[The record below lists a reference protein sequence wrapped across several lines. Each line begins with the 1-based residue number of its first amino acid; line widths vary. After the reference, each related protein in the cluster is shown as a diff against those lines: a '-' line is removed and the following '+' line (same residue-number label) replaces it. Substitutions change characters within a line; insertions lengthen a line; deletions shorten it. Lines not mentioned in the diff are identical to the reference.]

1 MNTTQ
6 NTEKKVTEGIES
18 MVTKSTQSTNS
29 CCLVRI
35 AQLFCYLAIVLF
47 SEHTA
52 LAGTDEM
59 GIEDAE
65 KEIRDY
71 PDTYLTYK
79 PKYHMFG
86 TMGSIL
92 AHLQYNYEGK
102 ESFVCFIHH
111 PCLRSHYTNSERKI
125 LKLHAPFMR
134 DYRFFPDYHEEL
146 FDKSFFYA
154 EMPYFVNKEENL
166 VNGVSMSF
174 EDDSWDSVDYK
185 YDVVLSFAISSK
197 PAVFSTSRLATFRPF
212 IENKNIIYILTWI
225 EKEEKNTVLL
235 DNNTLYLY
243 SPDEGKILEH
253 PAVVF
258 SDYLK
263 LRTED
268 KKIVCAYQVSEK
280 VQLYFELT
288 LECTINSK
296 DFVLGWKKI
305 TFPD

>member
-1 MNTTQ
+1 MLASVLTNTHPNLKTMTTTHY
-6 NTEKKVTEGIES
+6 TEENGSLLIYPMMTS
-18 MVTKSTQSTNS
+18 STQSSSTFR
-29 CCLVRI
+29 LMRVI
-35 AQLFCYLAIVLF
+35 QLFCCLAIVLF

-52 LAGTDEM
+52 LAVTDEM

-86 TMGSIL
+86 TTGSIL

-111 PCLRSHYTNSERKI
+111 PCLRSRYTNSERKI

-166 VNGVSMSF
+166 VNGVSLSF

-197 PAVFSTSRLATFRPF
+197 PAVFSSSRLATFRPF
-212 IENKNIIYILTWI
+212 IENKNTRG
-225 EKEEKNTVLL
+225 
-235 DNNTLYLY
+235 NN
-243 SPDEGKILEH
+243 
-253 PAVVF
+253 
-258 SDYLK
+258 
-263 LRTED
+263 
-268 KKIVCAYQVSEK
+268 
-280 VQLYFELT
+280 
-288 LECTINSK
+288 
-296 DFVLGWKKI
+296 
-305 TFPD
+305 